1 MQQLFTNP
9 FRRNNTVKK
18 ANNKRNNTRNNTF
31 DKYIMDNEDDL
42 LDEVQIQR
50 YMKHPV
56 AFNSGRR
63 NNAVRRVLR
72 ELISSHALDSDV
84 EGLLLEYIIKKNSG
98 LTTNQKANFLLY
110 KTSPENISKLVRNIR
125 NRPNRTRN
133 NRSNSNSDPQ

>member
-18 ANNKRNNTRNNTF
+18 ANNTRNKTL
-31 DKYIMDNEDDL
+31 DKYIIDNEDDL

-50 YMKHPV
+50 YMKFSRGH
-56 AFNSGRR
+56 NSGSR

-72 ELISSHALDSDV
+72 ELISSHALGSDV

-98 LTTNQKANFLLY
+98 LTNSQKTNFLLY

-125 NRPNRTRN
+125 NKPNRTRA
-133 NRSNSNSDPQ
+133 NRSNSNNDPQ